1 MGRKGADWDLVI
13 YLTIQAL
20 NRLARNIWWTWNQD
34 ARGIFGELSPR
45 TWQNVYHNP
54 VAILHEVS
62 DTELRTRLM
71 EPDYAK
77 RVADVLAEF
86 DAYLSSKD
94 TWVTREV
101 TDLSERRIAYFSAEF
116 GLHETLPIAA
126 GGLGVLAGDH
136 IKSRQRPR
144 PQLLRYH
151 LVLSG
156 RIFSA
161 DH

>member
-1 MGRKGADWDLVI
+1 MDI
-13 YLTIQAL
+13 SETIQAL

-71 EPDYAK
+71 EPDYAM

-94 TWVTREV
+94 TWVTREA

-136 IKSRQRPR
+136 IKS
-144 PQLLRYH
+144 
-151 LVLSG
+151 S
-156 RIFSA
+156 
-161 DH
+161 